1 MDERTLIQKIN
12 NLKKKKDAVILVH
25 NYQRPEIYKVADF
38 IGDSLELSRK
48 AAETNAKIIVFCGV
62 DFMAESAKILN
73 PGKKVLLPAFEAK
86 CPMAAMVTAE
96 ELLKEKNKY
105 KDVAV
110 VSYINTTA
118 DVKAVSDICC
128 TSANAVKV
136 VNSLK
141 EKNIIFVPDKNLA
154 DYVSRFTSKNIIPWQ
169 GYCYVHARFLAEQ
182 IREAKKQ
189 HPAAVVISHPEC
201 PADAIDEADAVCST
215 SGMIELARKSD
226 ADEFIICT
234 EAGMVERLKLEV
246 LNKTFYTLGT
256 ICLQQKK
263 NNLQKVY
270 DCLKNETNEVDVP
283 VKIRKKAKK
292 ALDRMLR
299 VK

>member
-1 MDERTLIQKIN
+1 MDEKILIQKIN
-12 NLKKKKDAVILVH
+12 NLKKEKDAVILVH

-73 PGKKVLLPAFEAK
+73 PEKKVLLPALEAK

-96 ELLKEKNKY
+96 ELLKERKKY

-128 TSANAVKV
+128 TSSNAVKV

-141 EKNIIFVPDKNLA
+141 EKNIIFVPDRNLA
-154 DYVSRFTSKNIIPWQ
+154 DYVARFTSKKIIPWQ

-189 HPAAVVISHPEC
+189 HPAAVVIAHPEC
-201 PADAIDEADAVCST
+201 PADVIDEADSVCST
-215 SGMIELARKSD
+215 SGMIELAKSSD
-226 ADEFIICT
+226 SKEFLICT
-234 EAGMVERLKLEV
+234 EAGMVERLKIEV
-246 LNKTFYTLGT
+246 PNKTFYTLGT

-270 DCLKNETNEVDVP
+270 DCLNNETNEVDVP
-283 VKIRKKAKK
+283 AKIRKNAKK